1 MSLDLQGVALV
12 TGAGGSIGQAI
23 VQQFARDG
31 VTKIAG
37 VDISVSALDS
47 VAASLASLF
56 PAVEFQALTCD
67 LADEAQV
74 EAAFQKAVSR
84 FSRLDYVVNNA
95 GIGGPLVPTTESDV
109 TVLERIM
116 SVNLKGV
123 WLCERAAL
131 KQMLRQEPLPLQESA
146 PAGRAPARGSII
158 NIGSVLSLLAVR
170 QNALYTMSK
179 HALTGLTKTDALDF
193 AKKGIRVNT
202 VCPGFVD
209 TPLVTPAI
217 REILKVSIDKTPM
230 GRLASPQEIADGV
243 VFLASDRASYITG
256 ISLAIDGGYI
266 IH

>member
-1 MSLDLQGVALV
+1 M
-12 TGAGGSIGQAI
+12 
-23 VQQFARDG
+23 QQFARDG

-37 VDISVSALDS
+37 VDISASALDS

-109 TVLERIM
+109 TALERIM

-146 PAGRAPARGSII
+146 P
-158 NIGSVLSLLAVR
+158 
-170 QNALYTMSK
+170 
-179 HALTGLTKTDALDF
+179 
-193 AKKGIRVNT
+193 
-202 VCPGFVD
+202 
-209 TPLVTPAI
+209 
-217 REILKVSIDKTPM
+217 
-230 GRLASPQEIADGV
+230 
-243 VFLASDRASYITG
+243 
-256 ISLAIDGGYI
+256 
-266 IH
+266 